1 MTCHVLSF
9 HVGQPPS
16 HRGLRDG
23 SGAVRHHCEEAER
36 VPATGPADPQVDGMD
51 GWIDEYR
58 C

>member
-1 MTCHVLSF
+1 MSC

-51 GWIDEYR
+51 GWIDEY
-58 C
+58 